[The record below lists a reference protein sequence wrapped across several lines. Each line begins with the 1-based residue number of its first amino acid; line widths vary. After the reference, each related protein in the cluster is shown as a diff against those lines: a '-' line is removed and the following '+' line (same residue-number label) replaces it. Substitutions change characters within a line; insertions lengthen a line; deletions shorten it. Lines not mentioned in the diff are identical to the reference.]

1 MRSNTRFTPTAPNS
15 FTTVLGAFPNDSVRR
30 PAIHQG
36 FYRALDNGFSE
47 WHSTD
52 IGALFF
58 LIGARVVRHNRYT
71 TFQMAAVAID
81 QPLFA
86 EIA

>member
-1 MRSNTRFTPTAPNS
+1 MTRLLYPLFGTRRSNTDLFA
-15 FTTVLGAFPNDSVRR
+15 VCWLKL
-30 PAIHQG
+30 IK
-36 FYRALDNGFSE
+36 
-47 WHSTD
+47 
-52 IGALFF
+52 IGAK
-58 LIGARVVRHNRYT
+58 VVRHNRYT